1 MKKRNW
7 FILCA
12 MLAAVAVYVRSA
24 GTEAGLQTVTQLEI
38 SRYLGRWYEIARYP
52 NRFEKQCDRDVIAT
66 YGLREDGRISV
77 LNTCVKAD
85 GSHSEAKGWAKIS
98 DPSTNAKLKV
108 TFFWPFFGNYWVLE
122 LGQNYEYALIGE
134 PGRKYLWILSRTPHM
149 SAEQYQTITKN
160 LAAKGYDAAKLV
172 RVKQTAG
179 AKIVAN

>member
-7 FILCA
+7 FILGA
-12 MLAAVAVYVRSA
+12 VLAGAAIYVRSA
-24 GTEAGLQTVTQLEI
+24 GTDAGLQTVTHVEL

-52 NRFEKQCDRDVIAT
+52 NRFEKQCDRDVSAT

-85 GSHSEAKGWAKIS
+85 GSRSEAKGWAKIS

-108 TFFWPFFGNYWVLE
+108 TFFYPFFGNYWVLE

-149 SAEQYQTITKN
+149 SEEQYRTITGN

-172 RVKQTAG
+172 RVKQTAL
-179 AKIVAN
+179 AQVVAN

>member
-7 FILCA
+7 FILGA
-12 MLAAVAVYVRSA
+12 VLAAVTVCVRSA
-24 GTEAGLQTVTQLEI
+24 DCETGLQTVTRVEL
-38 SRYLGRWYEIARYP
+38 SRYLGSWYEIARYP
-52 NRFEKQCDRDVIAT
+52 NRFEKQCDRDVSVT

-85 GSHSEAKGWAKIS
+85 GTRDEAKGWAKIS

-122 LGQNYEYALIGE
+122 LGQNYEYAVVGE
-134 PGRKYLWILSRTPHM
+134 PGRKYLWILSRRPDM
-149 SAEQYQTITKN
+149 SKEQYQKITGN

-172 RVKQTAG
+172 RVKQTARE
-179 AKIVAN
+179 KIVAN